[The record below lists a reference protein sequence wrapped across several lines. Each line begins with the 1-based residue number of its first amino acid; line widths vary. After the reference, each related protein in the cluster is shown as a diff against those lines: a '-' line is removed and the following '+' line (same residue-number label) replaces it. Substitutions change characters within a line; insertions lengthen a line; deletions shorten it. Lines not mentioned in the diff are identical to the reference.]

1 MKLKVGIAQA
11 LLIACK
17 QIDSNEK
24 TALKMQT
31 RIDFAINI
39 NRLHPIVEAYE
50 RARQKSIALVAAG
63 APQLSPIQEASIMSE
78 DSAVRDQEVDIELKT
93 IEMADLKLDDNPRIT
108 IQMIQMLAP
117 VIKDFDVG

>member
-1 MKLKVGIAQA
+1 MKLKVGTAQA

-50 RARQKSIALVAAG
+50 RARQKSITLVADG
-63 APQLSPIQEASIMSE
+63 APQLSPIQEASLMSE
-78 DSAVRDQEVDIELKT
+78 DSAARDQEVDIELKT
-93 IEMADLKLDDNPRIT
+93 IEVADLKLDDNPRIT
-108 IQMIQMLAP
+108 VQMIQMLAP
-117 VIKDFDVG
+117 MIKDFDVG